1 MPCWWAAPPRCAT
14 VPQAS
19 CCAAND
25 IEKEDRK
32 VEYGMG
38 PDLESFRAEV
48 RAFVTEHAPA
58 IPRRAGVRSA
68 ENEAELKALKE
79 WTARLFDAGFVGAD
93 WPAEFGGRDDRS
105 AEHAIV
111 VSEELARAG
120 VPGVPSGSA
129 LASHALIHYGSD
141 EQRRRHLAEIRS
153 GRELWCQL
161 FSEPGAGS
169 DLAALRTRAVLDGD
183 TYTVNGQ
190 KVWTTD
196 GHWADYGYLLARTDS
211 DAPKHKGIS
220 AFIVD
225 MRSEGV
231 TVRPLRELT
240 GTSDFN
246 EVFLDSVQL
255 PTEAMIGSAG
265 QGWAIAN
272 ATLAHER
279 TGVGAAVVK
288 LRLAIDGLVDLAR
301 RVTIAGRPAIDSDR
315 VQDRIGEFSAEVE
328 ALSALTYANLT
339 RWLRGTERMHDGAMA
354 KLMFSELNLEI
365 ARFAVEL
372 GGEAGVL
379 VEGDTD
385 VLDDGRWQDEWLYA
399 RAYTI
404 AGGSSEIM
412 RNLIAE
418 RGLALPRERR

>member
-1 MPCWWAAPPRCAT
+1 
-14 VPQAS
+14 
-19 CCAAND
+19 
-25 IEKEDRK
+25 

-38 PDLESFRAEV
+38 PELEAFRAEV
-48 RAFVTEHAPA
+48 RAFIAEHAPP
-58 IPRRAGVRSA
+58 IPPRAGVRSA
-68 ENEAELKALKE
+68 ENEAELKAIQD
-79 WTARLFDAGFVGAD
+79 WTARLFEAGYVGAD

-111 VSEELARAG
+111 VGEELARAAA
-120 VPGVPSGSA
+120 PGVPSGNA
-129 LASHALIHYGSD
+129 LASHALIHHGTD
-141 EQRRRHLAEIRS
+141 EQRRRHLPEIR
-153 GRELWCQL
+153 
-161 FSEPGAGS
+161 A
-169 DLAALRTRAVLDGD
+169 DLASLRTRAVLDGD
-183 TYTVNGQ
+183 TYTVSGQ

-220 AFIVD
+220 AFILD
-225 MRSEGV
+225 MSSPGI

-246 EVFLDSVQL
+246 EVFFDSVKV
-255 PTEAMIGSAG
+255 PAEAIIGEPG

-272 ATLAHER
+272 ATLGHER
-279 TGVGAAVVK
+279 TSVGAAVVK
-288 LRLAIDGLVDLAR
+288 LRLAIDGLVALASQ
-301 RVTIAGRPAIDSDR
+301 VNLDGRPAIDSDR
-315 VQDRIGEFSAEVE
+315 IRDRIGEFSAEVE

-354 KLMFSELNLEI
+354 KLMFSELNLEM

-372 GGEAGVL
+372 GGEAGML
-379 VEGDTD
+379 VEGDPG
-385 VLDDGRWQDEWLYA
+385 VLDGGRWQDEWLYA

-418 RGLALPRERR
+418 RGLALPRDRR

>member
-1 MPCWWAAPPRCAT
+1 
-14 VPQAS
+14 
-19 CCAAND
+19 
-25 IEKEDRK
+25 
-32 VEYGMG
+32 MG
-38 PDLESFRAEV
+38 PELEAFRAQV
-48 RAFVTEHAPA
+48 RTFVAEHAPA
-58 IPRRAGVRSA
+58 IPPRAGVRSA

-79 WTARLFDAGFVGAD
+79 WTARLFEAGYVGAD
-93 WPAEFGGRDDRS
+93 WPTEYGGRHDRS
-105 AEHAIV
+105 AEHEIV
-111 VSEELARAG
+111 VGEELARAA
-120 VPGVPSGSA
+120 VPGAQGGSI
-129 LASHALIHYGSD
+129 LASHALIHYGTD
-141 EQRRRHLAEIRS
+141 EQRRRHLPEIRA
-153 GRELWCQL
+153 GRQLWCQL

-169 DLAALRTRAVLDGD
+169 DLASLRTRAVPDGD

-196 GHWADYGYLLARTDS
+196 GHWADYGYLLARTDP

-225 MRSEGV
+225 MSSPGI

-246 EVFLDSVQL
+246 EVFLDNVTL
-255 PTEAMIGSAG
+255 PAEAMIGTPG

-288 LRLAIDGLVDLAR
+288 LKLAVQALTDLAR
-301 RVTIAGRPAIDSDR
+301 RVQCGGRPAIESDL
-315 VQDRIGEFSAEVE
+315 VKDRIGEFSAEVE
-328 ALSALTYANLT
+328 ALAALTYANVT
-339 RWLRGTERMHDGAMA
+339 RWSRGTERMHDAAMA
-354 KLMFSELNLEI
+354 KLMFSEVNLEI

-372 GGEAGVL
+372 GGEDGVL
-379 VEGDTD
+379 VEGDAN
-385 VLDDGRWQDEWLYA
+385 VLDAGRWQDEWLYA

-418 RGLALPRERR
+418 RGLGLPRGR

>member
-1 MPCWWAAPPRCAT
+1 
-14 VPQAS
+14 
-19 CCAAND
+19 
-25 IEKEDRK
+25 
-32 VEYGMG
+32 MG
-38 PDLESFRAEV
+38 PELETFRAEV
-48 RAFVTEHAPA
+48 REFVAKHAPK
-58 IPRRAGVRSA
+58 IPPRAGVRSA
-68 ENEAELKALKE
+68 ENAAELKTLLD
-79 WTARLFDAGFVGAD
+79 WTARLYDAGYVGAD

-111 VSEELARAG
+111 VGEELARAA
-120 VPGVPSGSA
+120 VPGVPSGNA
-129 LASHALIHYGSD
+129 LASHALIHYGTD
-141 EQRRRHLAEIRS
+141 EQRRWHLPEIRA
-153 GRELWCQL
+153 GRQLWCQL
-161 FSEPGAGS
+161 FSEPNAGS
-169 DLAALRTRAVLDGD
+169 DLASLRTRAVLDGD
-183 TYTVNGQ
+183 TYTVDGQ

-225 MRSEGV
+225 MRSAGIS
-231 TVRPLRELT
+231 VRPLRELI

-246 EVFLDSVQL
+246 EVFLDSVEV
-255 PTEAMIGSAG
+255 PTEAMIGAPG

-279 TGVGAAVVK
+279 TSVGAAVVK
-288 LRLAIDGLVDLAR
+288 LKLAVEGLVALASQL
-301 RVTIAGRPAIDSDR
+301 ALDSDLVR
-315 VQDRIGEFSAEVE
+315 DRIGQLTAEVE

-365 ARFAVEL
+365 ARYAVEL
-372 GGEAGVL
+372 AGEAGVL
-379 VEGDTD
+379 VEGDPD
-385 VLDDGRWQDEWLYA
+385 VLDHGGWQDEWLYA

>member
-1 MPCWWAAPPRCAT
+1 
-14 VPQAS
+14 
-19 CCAAND
+19 
-25 IEKEDRK
+25 
-32 VEYGMG
+32 MG
-38 PDLESFRAEV
+38 PELQTFRAEV
-48 RAFVTEHAPA
+48 RDFIAEHAPPV
-58 IPRRAGVRSA
+58 PRRAGVRSA
-68 ENEAELKALKE
+68 ANEAELDALKD
-79 WTARLFDAGFVGAD
+79 WTARLFDAGYAGAD

-120 VPGVPSGSA
+120 APGVPSGCL
-129 LASHALIHYGSD
+129 LASHALIHYGTD
-141 EQRRRHLAEIRS
+141 EQRRRHLPEIRT
-153 GRELWCQL
+153 GRQLWCQL

-169 DLAALRTRAVLDGD
+169 DLASLRTRAVLDGD
-183 TYTVNGQ
+183 TYTVSGQ

-196 GHWADYGYLLARTDS
+196 GHWADYGYLLARTDP

-225 MRSEGV
+225 MSSPGL

-246 EVFLDSVQL
+246 EVFFDSVEV
-255 PTEAMIGSAG
+255 PAEAMIGTPG

-272 ATLAHER
+272 ATLGHER
-279 TGVGAAVVK
+279 TSVGAAVVK

-301 RVTIAGRPAIDSDR
+301 RVSIQGRAAIDSDR
-315 VQDRIGEFSAEVE
+315 VRDRIGEFSAEVE

-339 RWLRGTERMHDGAMA
+339 RWLRGAERMHDAAMA

-379 VEGDTD
+379 VEGDEH

>member
-1 MPCWWAAPPRCAT
+1 
-14 VPQAS
+14 
-19 CCAAND
+19 
-25 IEKEDRK
+25 

-38 PDLESFRAEV
+38 PELETFRAEV
-48 RAFVTEHAPA
+48 RAFVAEHAPA

-68 ENEAELKALKE
+68 ENEAELKALKN
-79 WTARLFDAGFVGAD
+79 WTARLFDAGYVGAD
-93 WPAEFGGRDDRS
+93 WPVEFGGRVDRS

-141 EQRRRHLAEIRS
+141 EQRRRHLPKIRS

-169 DLAALRTRAVLDGD
+169 DLASLRTRAVLDGD
-183 TYTVNGQ
+183 TYTVSGQ

-211 DAPKHKGIS
+211 EAPKHKGIS

-255 PTEAMIGSAG
+255 PVEAMIGSPG
-265 QGWAIAN
+265 QGWVIAN

-279 TGVGAAVVK
+279 TSVGAAVVK
-288 LRLAIDGLVDLAR
+288 LRLAIDGLVELAR
-301 RVTIAGRPAIDSDR
+301 RVTIDGRPAIDSDR
-315 VQDRIGEFSAEVE
+315 VRDRIGEFSAEVE

-372 GGEAGVL
+372 GGEAGIL

>member
-1 MPCWWAAPPRCAT
+1 
-14 VPQAS
+14 
-19 CCAAND
+19 
-25 IEKEDRK
+25 
-32 VEYGMG
+32 MG
-38 PDLESFRAEV
+38 PELEAFRAQV
-48 RAFVTEHAPA
+48 RAFIAEHAPA
-58 IPRRAGVRSA
+58 IPPRAGVRSA
-68 ENEAELKALKE
+68 ENETELKALKD
-79 WTARLFDAGFVGAD
+79 WTARLFDAGYAGAD

-111 VSEELARAG
+111 VGEELARAG
-120 VPGVPSGSA
+120 ASGVQSGST
-129 LASHALIHYGSD
+129 LASHALIHYGTD
-141 EQRRRHLAEIRS
+141 EQRRRHLPQIRS
-153 GRELWCQL
+153 GHQLWCQL

-169 DLAALRTRAVLDGD
+169 DLASLRTRAVLESD
-183 TYTVNGQ
+183 TYTVTGQ

-225 MRSEGV
+225 MSSPGI

-246 EVFLDSVQL
+246 EVFLDNVKV
-255 PTEAMIGSAG
+255 PADAMIGAPG

-279 TGVGAAVVK
+279 TGVGAVVVK
-288 LRLAIDGLVDLAR
+288 LRLAVQALTELAR
-301 RVTIAGRPAIDSDR
+301 RVQRGGRPAIDSDLVR
-315 VQDRIGEFSAEVE
+315 DRIGEFSAEVE
-328 ALSALTYANLT
+328 ALSALTYANVT
-339 RWLRGTERMHDGAMA
+339 RWSRGTERMHDAAMA
-354 KLMFSELNLEI
+354 KLMFSELNLEM

-372 GGEAGVL
+372 GGEDGLL
-379 VEGDTD
+379 VEGDPNA
-385 VLDDGRWQDEWLYA
+385 LDGGRWQDEWLYA

-418 RGLALPRERR
+418 RGLGLPRAH

>member
-1 MPCWWAAPPRCAT
+1 
-14 VPQAS
+14 
-19 CCAAND
+19 
-25 IEKEDRK
+25 

-38 PDLESFRAEV
+38 PELQTFRAEV
-48 RAFVTEHAPA
+48 RDFIAEHAPPV
-58 IPRRAGVRSA
+58 PRRAGVRSA
-68 ENEAELKALKE
+68 ANEAELEALKD
-79 WTARLFDAGFVGAD
+79 WTARLFDAGYAGAD

-120 VPGVPSGSA
+120 APGVPSGCV
-129 LASHALIHYGSD
+129 LASHALIHYGTD
-141 EQRRRHLAEIRS
+141 EQRRRHLPEIRT
-153 GRELWCQL
+153 GRQLWCQL

-169 DLAALRTRAVLDGD
+169 DLASLRTRAVLDGD
-183 TYTVNGQ
+183 TYTVSGQ

-225 MRSEGV
+225 MSSPGL

-246 EVFLDSVQL
+246 EVFFDSVEV
-255 PTEAMIGSAG
+255 PAEAMIGTPG

-272 ATLAHER
+272 ATLGHER
-279 TGVGAAVVK
+279 SSVGAAVVK

-301 RVTIAGRPAIDSDR
+301 RVSIQGRAAIDSDR
-315 VQDRIGEFSAEVE
+315 VRDRIGEFSAEVE

-339 RWLRGTERMHDGAMA
+339 RWLRGAERMHDAAMA

-379 VEGDTD
+379 VEGDED